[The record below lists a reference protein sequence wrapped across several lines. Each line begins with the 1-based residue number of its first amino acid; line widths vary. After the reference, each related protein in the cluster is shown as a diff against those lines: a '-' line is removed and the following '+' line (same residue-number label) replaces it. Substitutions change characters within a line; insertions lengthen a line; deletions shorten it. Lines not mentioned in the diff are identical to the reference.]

1 MSTNTDTRYPAG
13 TCKNA
18 VKINGAFKT
27 PGRQAPYTI
36 MNVCTPDHRRMAPLC
51 YKQSKQE
58 CHPVSLSHSAQGTA
72 LAVASQPKA
81 QITA

>member
-1 MSTNTDTRYPAG
+1 MGSIDWLREGPRCPRTPRVGPCRDPAG

-51 YKQSKQE
+51 YDFGQ
-58 CHPVSLSHSAQGTA
+58 
-72 LAVASQPKA
+72 
-81 QITA
+81 